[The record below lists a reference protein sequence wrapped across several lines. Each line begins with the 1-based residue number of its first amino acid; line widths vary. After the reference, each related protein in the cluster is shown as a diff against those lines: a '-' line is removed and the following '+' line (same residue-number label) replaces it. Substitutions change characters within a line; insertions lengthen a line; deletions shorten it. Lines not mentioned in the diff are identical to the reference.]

1 MAMKKIVIILYS
13 VFLSVLFVSQAP
25 STITTLQLLTNTE
38 HVFDSSNHNGDNC
51 QEDHFIKTNTVSIL
65 IPFKN
70 HLTSAISLNTI
81 PGNTPYLW
89 QPPE

>member
-1 MAMKKIVIILYS
+1 MEMKKIVIILYS

-25 STITTLQLLTNTE
+25 STITTLQLLTSTE
-38 HVFDSSNHNGDNC
+38 HVFDSSYHNGDNS
-51 QEDHFIKTNTVSIL
+51 QEDHFIKTNAISIL

-70 HLTSAISLNTI
+70 HVNTFISLNTI
-81 PGNTPYLW
+81 PGNTPFLW